1 MSTSM
6 GTVYLVGAGP
16 GDPGLFTV
24 RGLEV
29 LKRAQVVVYDR
40 LVSDRIVAQ
49 SPTGA
54 EMVYAGKGPK
64 GHAMEQDEINR
75 VLVSKAR
82 DGLAVVRLKGGD
94 PFVFGRG
101 GEEAEALA
109 EAGVPFEVVPGI
121 TAAVAVPAYAGIP
134 LTHRTMSSS
143 FAVIT
148 GREDPS
154 KEWSRIRWD
163 KLAGGVGTLVIL
175 MGVESLG
182 KTLAK
187 LRDHGLSGDTPAA
200 TIEWGTAPRQRTVQ
214 GTLDDIERRAREAG
228 LEAPAVTVVGQV
240 ASLRDRLRWFDTRP
254 LFGKRVLVTRSRAQ
268 ASALSRR
275 LEALG
280 AEALEVPTIE
290 IRPPTDWAPLDAA
303 VGRLSEFDWIVF
315 TSVNAVDSVF
325 DRIQDAGLDARALA
339 GTRLCAI
346 GPATASALQRHGLGA
361 DFVPDAYT
369 TAGLSEGLGEVELA
383 RSRVLLPRADIAPD
397 DLVRDLEGQGAIVE
411 QVTAYR
417 TVAPAASRAL
427 ARDALGQR
435 RVDLATFT
443 SSSTVENLARLLG
456 EEAQELLAPVTVAC
470 IGPVTAQTAQRLGLR
485 VDITATVHTIPGL
498 VDAILAA
505 CGGREEV

>member
-1 MSTSM
+1 MSTSV

-24 RGLEV
+24 RGLDV

-40 LVSDRIVAQ
+40 LVSGRIVAQ
-49 SPTGA
+49 APTDA

-75 VLVSKAR
+75 VLISKAH
-82 DGLAVVRLKGGD
+82 DGLMVVRLKGGD

-121 TAAVAVPAYAGIP
+121 TAAIAVPAYAGIP
-134 LTHRTMSSS
+134 VTHRTMSSS

-154 KEWSRIRWD
+154 KEWPRIRWD

-182 KTLAK
+182 KTLTK
-187 LRDHGLSGDTPAA
+187 LRDHGLPGDTPAA

-240 ASLRDRLRWFDTRP
+240 ASLRDRLRWFDNRP

-268 ASALSRR
+268 ASDLSRR
-275 LEALG
+275 LETLG

-290 IRPPTDWAPLDAA
+290 ICSPADWAPLDDA

-325 DRIQDAGLDARALA
+325 ERILGAGLDARALA

-346 GPATASALQRHGLGA
+346 GPATASALLHHCGPGRRSGRGRAGPLAGPPSPGRHC
-361 DFVPDAYT
+361 T
-369 TAGLSEGLGEVELA
+369 R
-383 RSRVLLPRADIAPD
+383 RSRTGPGGTGRHRRAGHRLPDRRAGGFAGVGSGRVGPTPGRPGDLYQLVDGGKPGAAAGRRGPGAAGAGYGRVHRAGDGPNGPAPGPESRHNGNRAYHPRA
-397 DLVRDLEGQGAIVE
+397 G
-411 QVTAYR
+411 
-417 TVAPAASRAL
+417 
-427 ARDALGQR
+427 R
-435 RVDLATFT
+435 RHPGGVWRET
-443 SSSTVENLARLLG
+443 G
-456 EEAQELLAPVTVAC
+456 
-470 IGPVTAQTAQRLGLR
+470 GLTWWR
-485 VDITATVHTIPGL
+485 RSPRCA
-498 VDAILAA
+498 
-505 CGGREEV
+505 